1 MCTMISKTIPIKGSA
16 KESEGWFDIN
26 TINISYDHPFEADL
40 GYAINLDIPNQSSD
54 KFSRII
60 LELSPQSASTLIEGL
75 QQVLANGH
83 ALDSHSGDSNQKR
96 GLH

>member
-1 MCTMISKTIPIKGSA
+1 MISKTIPVTGSA

-40 GYAINLDIPNQSSD
+40 RYAINLDIPNQSSD

>member
-1 MCTMISKTIPIKGSA
+1 MISKTIPIKGSA

-40 GYAINLDIPNQSSD
+40 GYAINLDIPNQSSE

-60 LELSPQSASTLIEGL
+60 LELSPQSASNLIEGL
-75 QQVLANGH
+75 QQVLSSGH
-83 ALDSHSGDSNQKR
+83 ALDSHSDGSSQKR
-96 GLH
+96 ESL